1 MSEVTELTSALA
13 HTPRLAEEW
22 SIFAGNGQYEI
33 RVSRDA
39 ADIDE
44 AQRLRY
50 RVFYEE
56 MHARPTPAMASAKR
70 DFDRF
75 DSVCDHLL
83 VFDRSL
89 PRGQR
94 VVGTYR
100 LLRHDVAVRNGGFYS
115 AAEYAIAPV
124 LDRVGGHGVME
135 LGRSCVDPRFRANGA
150 IQLLWRG
157 IVAYMRQHGIR
168 YMFGCA
174 SLPGTAPEALA
185 LPLSYLYHHHLAPPE
200 LRVRAVDDR
209 RIEMD
214 LMPPEAATLRAALPM
229 LPPLIKGYL
238 RLGAYIGDGA
248 VIDWQFGTTDV
259 FIFLPMERVAD
270 KYYAHLGRSTDIAAG
285 SAA

>member
-1 MSEVTELTSALA
+1 MTETLVQS
-13 HTPRLAEEW
+13 PRLAEEW
-22 SIFAGNGQYEI
+22 SLFAGNGRYEI
-33 RVSRDA
+33 RVSRDP
-39 ADIDE
+39 ADIVE

-56 MHARPTPAMASAKR
+56 MHARPTPAMAAAKR

-75 DSVCDHLL
+75 DGICDHLL
-83 VFDRSL
+83 VFDRLL
-89 PRGQR
+89 PRGRR

-100 LLRHDVAVRNGGFYS
+100 LLRHAVAAGHGGFYS
-115 AAEYAIAPV
+115 AGEYAIEPV
-124 LDRVGGHGVME
+124 IERVGGDGVME
-135 LGRSCVDPRFRANGA
+135 LGRSCVRADYRANA
-150 IQLLWRG
+150 TIQLLWRG

-185 LPLSYLYHHHLAPPE
+185 VPLSYLYHRHLAPPE
-200 LRVRAVDDR
+200 LRVRAVEER
-209 RIEMD
+209 RVEMD
-214 LMPPEAATLRAALPM
+214 LLPAEVAPLRAALPA

-248 VIDWQFGTTDV
+248 VIDWQFATTDV
-259 FIFLPMERVAD
+259 FIFLPMARVAE
-270 KYYAHLGRSTDIAAG
+270 KYLTRLGRSTEIAAG

>member
-1 MSEVTELTSALA
+1 MSWIDELIRPLA
-13 HTPRLAEEW
+13 KPQQTAEEW
-22 SIFAGNGQYEI
+22 SLFAGNGRYEI
-33 RVSRDA
+33 RVSRES
-39 ADIDE
+39 ADVIE

-56 MHARPTPAMASAKR
+56 MHARPTPAMAAAKR

-75 DSVCDHLL
+75 DATCDHLL

-94 VVGTYR
+94 AVGTYR
-100 LLRHDVAVRNGGFYS
+100 LLRHEVAADNGGFYS
-115 AAEYAIAPV
+115 AGEYAIAPV
-124 LDRVGGHGVME
+124 LERIGGQGVME
-135 LGRSCVDPRFRANGA
+135 LGRSCVDRRFRANGA

-185 LPLSYLYHHHLAPPE
+185 VPLSYLYHRHLAPPE
-200 LRVRAVDDR
+200 LRVRALDDR

-214 LMPPEAATLRAALPM
+214 LLPAEAATLRAALPM

-248 VIDWQFGTTDV
+248 VIDWQFATTDV
-259 FIFLPMERVAD
+259 FIFLPMARVAE
-270 KYYAHLGRSTDIAAG
+270 KYLTHLGRPADLAG